1 MKARIALIVI
11 VIYLLLATS
20 IDLSQTWRY
29 SDAGGFRS
37 YAERVSYMRLLK
49 KHGLLQKVS
58 VVWLEQGEW
67 VYYRTSDGARCRL
80 K

>member
-37 YAERVSYMRLLK
+37 YAERIEYMRLMK
-49 KHGLLQKVS
+49 KHGLLQRVS
-58 VVWLEQGEW
+58 IVWLEQGEW
-67 VYYRTSDGARCRL
+67 VYYRESDGARCRL